1 MKTKLEKVFFIYSNA
16 SVSVL
21 MYFGAFVE
29 FVCWFFLRGEGGLGG
44 LVAPLAFCASIAFLT
59 VASSLALSVYKDAKK
74 SGII

>member
-21 MYFGAFVE
+21 MYFGALVE
-29 FVCWFFLRGEGGLGG
+29 FVCWFFLKDEGGLGG
-44 LVAPLAFCASIAFLT
+44 HVSVIAFYASIAFLT

>member
-21 MYFGAFVE
+21 MLVGAFVE
-29 FVCWFFLRGEGGLGG
+29 LVCWLFLRSEGGLGG
-44 LVAPLAFCASIAFLT
+44 LVSYLAFYASICFFAI
-59 VASSLALSVYKDAKK
+59 ASSLALSVYKDAKK

>member
-1 MKTKLEKVFFIYSNA
+1 MKTKLQSVFFIYSNA

-21 MYFGAFVE
+21 MYFGALVE

-44 LVAPLAFCASIAFLT
+44 LVAPLAFVASICFFT
-59 VASSLALSVYKDAKK
+59 IASSLAFSVYKDAKK